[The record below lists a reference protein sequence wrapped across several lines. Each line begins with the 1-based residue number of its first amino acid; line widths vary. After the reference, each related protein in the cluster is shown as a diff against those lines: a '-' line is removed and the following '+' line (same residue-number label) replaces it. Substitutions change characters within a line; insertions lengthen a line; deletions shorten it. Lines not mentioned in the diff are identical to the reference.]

1 MGDDKARIDL
11 NISNRGE
18 TRALIGR
25 RIFIYPRVLP
35 DEFVLKSTL
44 DFQKKFVVQNK
55 KIWVFT
61 SPFNAPIG
69 FAPTKGCFP
78 LSRFFDVRART
89 EKFKSL

>member
-11 NISNRGE
+11 NISNRGK

-44 DFQKKFVVQNK
+44 ITIDFQKKFD
-55 KIWVFT
+55 T
-61 SPFNAPIG
+61 PI
-69 FAPTKGCFP
+69 
-78 LSRFFDVRART
+78 
-89 EKFKSL
+89 